1 MSRILKRP
9 MFRKGGEVMEGI
21 MTGIK
26 PRTNLAN
33 AGFLPE
39 INPEIGGSSDRKM
52 EQDYVELMN
61 SPNNPSTT
69 PNMPTN
75 MSVEDRYREIYSG
88 MAPSKDEIL
97 TKLLISG
104 GLRGMS
110 QTGGGGTLGNLA
122 KAFQEPTD
130 QALSELFAS
139 KRSEQ
144 QAKLK
149 GLEFDIAKQLKAK
162 TGKDGYE
169 SGSYYGR
176 QKTLLDFYSK
186 EPGFDANEAFVLVQQ
201 LMSLQDKGIGTSFKQ
216 VMQDASGNP
225 LTDEQIENKN
235 PPVGSVFYDKE
246 LRVMK
251 QIDENGNLVL
261 LDTVKESTGE

>member
-26 PRTNLAN
+26 PRQNYIT
-33 AGFLPE
+33 
-39 INPEIGGSSDRKM
+39 GGEVVD
-52 EQDYVELMN
+52 Q
-61 SPNNPSTT
+61 
-69 PNMPTN
+69 
-75 MSVEDRYREIYSG
+75 YREIYSG
-88 MAPSKDEIL
+88 MSPSKDEIL
-97 TKLLISG
+97 TKLLITG

-122 KAFQEPTD
+122 KAFQEPTE
-130 QALSELFAS
+130 QALSESFAG

-149 GLEFDIAKQLKAK
+149 GLEFDIAKQLKEK

-186 EPGFDANEAFVLVQQ
+186 EPGFDAKKLLFLFN
-201 LMSLQDKGIGTSFKQ
+201 
-216 VMQDASGNP
+216 
-225 LTDEQIENKN
+225 
-235 PPVGSVFYDKE
+235 
-246 LRVMK
+246 
-251 QIDENGNLVL
+251 NL
-261 LDTVKESTGE
+261 

>member
-26 PRTNLAN
+26 PRTNYADGKTREEIISGALENLSPSSQGYAQSFMDLAK
-33 AGFLPE
+33 L
-39 INPEIGGSSDRKM
+39 GGTSNKD
-52 EQDYVELMN
+52 LL
-61 SPNNPSTT
+61 
-69 PNMPTN
+69 TN
-75 MSVEDRYREIYSG
+75 V
-88 MAPSKDEIL
+88 
-97 TKLLISG
+97 LIQG

-122 KAFQEPTD
+122 KAFQEPTE
-130 QALSELFAS
+130 QALSESFAS

-149 GLEFDIAKQLKAK
+149 GLEFDIAKQLKEK

>member
-1 MSRILKRP
+1 MSRTLKRP

-26 PRTNLAN
+26 PRQNYLT
-33 AGFLPE
+33 
-39 INPEIGGSSDRKM
+39 GGDVT
-52 EQDYVELMN
+52 EQYDK
-61 SPNNPSTT
+61 
-69 PNMPTN
+69 
-75 MSVEDRYREIYSG
+75 IYSG
-88 MAPSKDEIL
+88 MSPSKDEIL

-139 KRSEQ
+139 KRSGQ

-162 TGKDGYE
+162 RSCHE
-169 SGSYYGR
+169 R
-176 QKTLLDFYSK
+176 
-186 EPGFDANEAFVLVQQ
+186 
-201 LMSLQDKGIGTSFKQ
+201 
-216 VMQDASGNP
+216 
-225 LTDEQIENKN
+225 LTRKN
-235 PPVGSVFYDKE
+235 F
-246 LRVMK
+246 
-251 QIDENGNLVL
+251 
-261 LDTVKESTGE
+261 

>member
-9 MFRKGGEVMEGI
+9 MFKKGGEVMEGI

-26 PRTNLAN
+26 PRTNYADGKTREEIISGALENLSPSSQGYAQSFMDLAK
-33 AGFLPE
+33 L
-39 INPEIGGSSDRKM
+39 GGTSNKD
-52 EQDYVELMN
+52 LL
-61 SPNNPSTT
+61 
-69 PNMPTN
+69 TN
-75 MSVEDRYREIYSG
+75 V
-88 MAPSKDEIL
+88 
-97 TKLLISG
+97 LIQG

-122 KAFQEPTD
+122 KAFQEPTE
-130 QALSELFAS
+130 QALSESFAS

-149 GLEFDIAKQLKAK
+149 GLEFDIAKQLKEK

>member
-26 PRTNLAN
+26 PRKNLAN

-52 EQDYVELMN
+52 EQDYVELMD
-61 SPNNPSTT
+61 SLNNPSTT

-75 MSVEDRYREIYSG
+75 MSVEDRYREIYSD

-97 TKLLISG
+97 TKLLITG

-122 KAFQEPTD
+122 KAFQEPTE
-130 QALSELFAS
+130 QALSESFAS

-149 GLEFDIAKQLKAK
+149 GLEFDIAKQIL
-162 TGKDGYE
+162 
-169 SGSYYGR
+169 
-176 QKTLLDFYSK
+176 
-186 EPGFDANEAFVLVQQ
+186 P
-201 LMSLQDKGIGTSFKQ
+201 
-216 VMQDASGNP
+216 
-225 LTDEQIENKN
+225 
-235 PPVGSVFYDKE
+235 
-246 LRVMK
+246 
-251 QIDENGNLVL
+251 
-261 LDTVKESTGE
+261 

>member
-26 PRTNLAN
+26 PRQNYIT
-33 AGFLPE
+33 
-39 INPEIGGSSDRKM
+39 GGEVVDK
-52 EQDYVELMN
+52 
-61 SPNNPSTT
+61 
-69 PNMPTN
+69 
-75 MSVEDRYREIYSG
+75 YREIYSG
-88 MAPSKDEIL
+88 MSPSKDEIL
-97 TKLLISG
+97 TKLLITG

-122 KAFQEPTD
+122 KAFQEPTE
-130 QALSELFAS
+130 QALSESFAS

-149 GLEFDIAKQLKAK
+149 GLEFDIAKQLKEK
-162 TGKDGYE
+162 EEESYE

-176 QKTLLDFYSK
+176 QKTLLNFYAE

>member
-1 MSRILKRP
+1 MSKILKRP

-26 PRTNLAN
+26 PRQNYIT
-33 AGFLPE
+33 
-39 INPEIGGSSDRKM
+39 GGEVVDQYK
-52 EQDYVELMN
+52 
-61 SPNNPSTT
+61 
-69 PNMPTN
+69 
-75 MSVEDRYREIYSG
+75 EIYSG
-88 MAPSKDEIL
+88 MSPSKDEIL
-97 TKLLISG
+97 TKLLITG

-122 KAFQEPTD
+122 KAFQEPTE
-130 QALSELFAS
+130 QALSESFAS

-149 GLEFDIAKQLKAK
+149 GLEFDIAKQLKEK